1 LGFQENID
9 NGAMDEHP
17 ENMQIE
23 HVITKDEVI
32 NPEVT
37 KEIPEQA
44 IMDETENMQIEEVI
58 TKAEHTHPES
68 TKAGFLF
75 TCHYYSNSDG
85 TDQYVIFTIIISH
98 QGVFLTLLYNI

>member
-32 NPEVT
+32 NPEAT

-68 TKAGFLF
+68 KKAGFLF
-75 TCHYYSNSDG
+75 TCHNSDR
-85 TDQYVIFTIIISH
+85 TEQYVIFTIIISH